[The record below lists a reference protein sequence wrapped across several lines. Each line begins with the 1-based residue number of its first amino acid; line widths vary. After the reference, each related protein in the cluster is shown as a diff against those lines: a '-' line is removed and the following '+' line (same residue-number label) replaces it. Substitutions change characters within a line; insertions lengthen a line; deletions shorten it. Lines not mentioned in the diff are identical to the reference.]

1 LVDALDPEVLQVV
14 NGAVDETTALLD
26 EKFDKIIY
34 TGNGT
39 VGKIVAKKAAEHLT
53 PVLLELGGKSP
64 VFITENYPNLKLAAK
79 RVAMAKNSNAGQV
92 CISPDYILAHE
103 SVYEDF
109 IEALQSQYDK
119 YYGDAKDEKGYG
131 KIVHDRA
138 FKRLESTLED
148 TQGKIVYQ
156 NGELNASSRF
166 FPPTIVRDVTFEDS
180 LMKDEIFGPILP
192 VIKYSDLDDAIDKV
206 ITYHDTP
213 LALYVFTKNKAQ
225 ENKILSKIRSGAAL
239 VNDALVHAIVSELP
253 FGGVGNSGQ
262 GNYHGI
268 HGFNSFSHDRAYLNQ
283 PDWTESLFE
292 ASFPPVSNWDLKL
305 STFFLTPSENINRV
319 GPVFKKQYWF
329 HGLVLAAGLAGS
341 YFGFAKSCKG

>member
-1 LVDALDPEVLQVV
+1 
-14 NGAVDETTALLD
+14 
-26 EKFDKIIY
+26 
-34 TGNGT
+34 
-39 VGKIVAKKAAEHLT
+39 
-53 PVLLELGGKSP
+53 
-64 VFITENYPNLKLAAK
+64 
-79 RVAMAKNSNAGQV
+79 MAKNSNAGQV